1 MAMSRHPSQQQLHAW
16 LESGGPTRVGKHV
29 DTCERCM
36 SLLEEL
42 SDLGVSLVAELTDA
56 LAPPTDVEDRTARQV
71 ENRLRNEA
79 AFTAFLDLFTV
90 GWSATKAILDT
101 EEDSDE

>member
-1 MAMSRHPSQQQLHAW
+1 MEGPPVEAW
-16 LESGGPTRVGKHV
+16 LERGGPTRVGKHV
-29 DTCERCM
+29 DNCERCM
-36 SLLEEL
+36 ATLEEL
-42 SDLGVSLVAELTDA
+42 SDLGDSLVADLTDA
-56 LAPPTDVEDRTARQV
+56 FAAPIDVEDRTARQV

-90 GWSATKAILDT
+90 GWSATKTILDI

>member
-1 MAMSRHPSQQQLHAW
+1 MSRHPSNQQLQAW
-16 LESGGPTRVGKHV
+16 LENGEPTRVGKHV

-36 SLLEEL
+36 ALLEEL
-42 SDLGVSLVAELTDA
+42 SDLGDSLVAELTDA
-56 LAPPTDVEDRTARQV
+56 LAAPTDVEDRTAREV
-71 ENRLRNEA
+71 ESRLRNEA

-90 GWSATKAILDT
+90 GWSATKTILDI

>member
-1 MAMSRHPSQQQLHAW
+1 MSRHPSQQQLQTW
-16 LESGGPTRVGKHV
+16 LETGGPARVGKHV
-29 DTCERCM
+29 DKCERCM

-42 SDLGVSLVAELTDA
+42 SDLGDSLVAELTDA
-56 LAPPTDVEDRTARQV
+56 LAAPTDVEDRTAREV
-71 ENRLRNEA
+71 ESRLRNEA

-90 GWSATKAILDT
+90 GWSATKTILDI

>member
-1 MAMSRHPSQQQLHAW
+1 MRRHPSQQQLQAW
-16 LESGGPTRVGKHV
+16 LESGSPARIGKHV

-36 SLLEEL
+36 ATLEEL
-42 SDLGVSLVAELTDA
+42 TDLGDSLVAELTDA
-56 LAPPTDVEDRTARQV
+56 FAAPTDVEDRTARQV
-71 ENRLRNEA
+71 ESRLRNEA

-90 GWSATKAILDT
+90 GWSATKTILDI

>member
-1 MAMSRHPSQQQLHAW
+1 MA
-16 LESGGPTRVGKHV
+16 
-29 DTCERCM
+29 
-36 SLLEEL
+36 LLEEL
-42 SDLGVSLVAELTDA
+42 SDLGDSLVAELTDA
-56 LAPPTDVEDRTARQV
+56 LAAPTDVEDRTARQV

-90 GWSATKAILDT
+90 GWSATRTILDI

>member
-1 MAMSRHPSQQQLHAW
+1 MSRHPSQQQLQAW
-16 LESGGPTRVGKHV
+16 LERGGPTRVGKHV
-29 DTCERCM
+29 DNCERCM
-36 SLLEEL
+36 ATLEEL
-42 SDLGVSLVAELTDA
+42 SDLGDSLVAELTDA
-56 LAPPTDVEDRTARQV
+56 FAAPIDVEDRTARQV

-90 GWSATKAILDT
+90 GWSATKTILDI

>member
-1 MAMSRHPSQQQLHAW
+1 MRRHPSQHQLQAW
-16 LESGGPTRVGKHV
+16 LESGAPWRVGKHV
-29 DTCERCM
+29 DGCERCM
-36 SLLEEL
+36 AQLEEL
-42 SDLGVSLVAELTDA
+42 SDLDDSLVADLTDA

-71 ENRLRNEA
+71 ESRLRNEA

-90 GWSATKAILDT
+90 GWSATRTILDI

>member
-1 MAMSRHPSQQQLHAW
+1 MAMKRHPSHQQLQAW
-16 LESGGPTRVGKHV
+16 LETGGPSRVGKHV

-36 SLLEEL
+36 ALLEEL
-42 SDLGVSLVAELTDA
+42 SDLGDSLVAELTDA
-56 LAPPTDVEDRTARQV
+56 LAAPSGVEDRTAREV

-90 GWSATKAILDT
+90 GWSTTKTILDI
-101 EEDSDE
+101 EEDSHE

>member
-1 MAMSRHPSQQQLHAW
+1 MSRHPSQQQLQVW
-16 LESGGPTRVGKHV
+16 LESGETSRVGKHV
-29 DTCERCM
+29 DGCDRCM
-36 SLLEEL
+36 ALLEEL
-42 SDLGVSLVAELTDA
+42 SDLGDSLVAELTDA
-56 LAPPTDVEDRTARQV
+56 LAAPAGVEDRTARQV

-90 GWSATKAILDT
+90 GWSATKTILDI

>member
-1 MAMSRHPSQQQLHAW
+1 MSRHPSQQQLQAW
-16 LESGGPTRVGKHV
+16 LERGAPTRVGKHV
-29 DTCERCM
+29 DNCERCM
-36 SLLEEL
+36 ATLEEL
-42 SDLGVSLVAELTDA
+42 SDLGDSLVADLTDA
-56 LAPPTDVEDRTARQV
+56 FAAPIDVEDRTARQV

-90 GWSATKAILDT
+90 GWSATKTILDI